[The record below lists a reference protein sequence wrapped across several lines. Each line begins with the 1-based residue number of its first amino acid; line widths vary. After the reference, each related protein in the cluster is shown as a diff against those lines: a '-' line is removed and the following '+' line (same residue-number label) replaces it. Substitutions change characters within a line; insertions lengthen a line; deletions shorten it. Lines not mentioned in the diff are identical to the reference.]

1 MTRVRAMRKFL
12 TFLVALGLVVLP
24 VVAKKKKTAAV
35 PILKTEG
42 LRNILG
48 VKPKYDGEVADCG
61 VVLYLMAPIVSN
73 DFNVQRK
80 EQDKQRKTTKVL
92 KRVSKLI
99 GDRRDV
105 VAFGRFPFA
114 PNKIWM
120 RTHTTVET
128 WGDEWMGSIAFA
140 KSPAPQLRKRWAQRK
155 LPLEFVKLKDGSA
168 AGIAHFLN
176 ENCGTHID
184 IPSSPS
190 TKKDDKEHDPQE
202 L

>member
-1 MTRVRAMRKFL
+1 M
-12 TFLVALGLVVLP
+12 VLP

-35 PILKTEG
+35 PILKTEA

-48 VKPKYDGEVADCG
+48 VKPQYNGEVADCG

-73 DFNVQRK
+73 DFDVQRK

-92 KRVSKLI
+92 KRVANLM

-120 RTHTTVET
+120 RMHTTVET
-128 WGDEWMGSIAFA
+128 WGDEWKGSIAFA
-140 KSPAPQLRKRWAQRK
+140 KSPAPKLRKRWAQRK
-155 LPLEFVKLKDGSA
+155 IPLEFVKLEDGSA
-168 AGIAHFLN
+168 AGISHFLN
-176 ENCGTHID
+176 ENCGTNID
-184 IPSSPS
+184 IPSSPG
-190 TKKDDKEHDPQE
+190 TKKENKQHDAQE